1 MSTTLKLYAL
11 LALVCVSGIVIVV
24 ALHDNGAPTTV
35 ASEEPAIPAPP
46 GVDAPSKENASTSVK
61 ETIGHLREV
70 VSRNPNDAAALLEL
84 ATLLQNAHAPG
95 EAVAFYERG
104 LRIDSLNIDARID
117 YALCLFELGRPADA
131 LTQSREVV
139 RFDPGNPKGLY
150 NMGAIQANGAR
161 SDSAEF
167 YWNRLV
173 ELHPDH
179 EMAKQARE
187 SLGRLHEISA
197 MQ

>member
-1 MSTTLKLYAL
+1 MCI
-11 LALVCVSGIVIVV
+11 VGIVMVV
-24 ALHDNGAPTTV
+24 ALRDNGDPTSV
-35 ASEEPAIPAPP
+35 ASEEPTPTGPP
-46 GVDAPSKENASTSVK
+46 GVEAPSKENASTSVK

-70 VSRNPNDAAALLEL
+70 VSQNPNDATALLEL

-95 EAVAFYERG
+95 EAVTFYERG

-117 YALCLFELGRPADA
+117 YALCLFELGRPSDA
-131 LTQSREVV
+131 LAQSREVV

-150 NMGAIQANGAR
+150 NLGAIHANEGR
-161 SDSAEF
+161 RDSAEV

-173 ELHPDH
+173 KLHPDH